1 MVSSRALNPVLF
13 VVGPTASGKSAF
25 ALELAHKLGGQIIN
39 ADSRQFY
46 RELYI
51 GTSKPTSDE
60 LKQVQHHL
68 VDCASI
74 AQGWHVG
81 DFCTAAREAI
91 AVIQSQNKPVLVVG
105 GTGLYVHSLL
115 YGLDSIPPV
124 PQDLRDKITQR
135 HRENGIAPLYQEL
148 CELDPESQKR
158 LKPNDTQRILRA
170 LEVMLHTGKPIST
183 FWVTEKKPLLDFVMV
198 APELDR
204 QTLYHRINERVLK
217 MVTGGLKDE
226 VQNLWRTHPENRVLK
241 STIGYQEWME
251 TGFQDDAAVALIQ
264 KNSRQFAKRQITW
277 FRREKGV
284 EWIKLGA
291 KSMTDLGARLG

>member
-1 MVSSRALNPVLF
+1 MLF

-46 RELYI
+46 RELHI
-51 GTSKPTSDE
+51 GTAKPTTDE
-60 LKQVQHHL
+60 LKRVKHHL

-105 GTGLYVHSLL
+105 GTGLYIHSLL

-124 PQDLRDKITQR
+124 PQDLRDAINQR
-135 HRENGIAPLYQEL
+135 HLKNGIAPLYQEL
-148 CELDPESQKR
+148 CGLDPESQKR

-170 LEVMLHTGKPIST
+170 LEVVLHTGKPIHT
-183 FWVTEKKPLLDFVMV
+183 FWLMGKKPLLDFVMV
-198 APELDR
+198 AADLDR
-204 QTLYHRINERVLK
+204 ETLYRRINERVVK
-217 MVTGGLKDE
+217 MVSDGLKDE
-226 VQNLWRTHPENRVLK
+226 VQNLWSTHPENRVLK

-251 TGFQDDAAVALIQ
+251 TGFHDDAAVALIQ

-277 FRREKGV
+277 FRHEKGV
-284 EWIKLGA
+284 EWIKLGT
-291 KSMTDLGARLG
+291 KSMADLRARLG